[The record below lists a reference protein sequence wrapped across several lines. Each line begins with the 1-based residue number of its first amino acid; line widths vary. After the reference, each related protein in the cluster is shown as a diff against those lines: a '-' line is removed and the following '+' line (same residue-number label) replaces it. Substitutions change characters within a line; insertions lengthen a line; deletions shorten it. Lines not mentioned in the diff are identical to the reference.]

1 MSVESCRH
9 TERTAKWIHIFLS
22 SLNEDLIFV
31 VFKLKLRYPASLH
44 YCSLGWSVEIFFDR
58 TEQGN

>member
-31 VFKLKLRYPASLH
+31 VFKLKLRSRKLALLLMY
-44 YCSLGWSVEIFFDR
+44 LGCPGHQNKICR
-58 TEQGN
+58 L